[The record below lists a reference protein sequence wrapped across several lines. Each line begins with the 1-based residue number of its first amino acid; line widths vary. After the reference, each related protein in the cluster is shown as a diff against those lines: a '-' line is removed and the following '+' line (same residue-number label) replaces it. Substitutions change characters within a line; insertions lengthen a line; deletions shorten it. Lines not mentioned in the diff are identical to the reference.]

1 MSMAKQNWKI
11 EDKERR
17 LLITKAQQ
25 KIKEVCRSIVLGG
38 LFKLPHCAKQQSFCL
53 NGKEITSLLCK
64 KLDTVC

>member
-17 LLITKAQQ
+17 LLITEAQQ

-38 LFKLPHCAKQQSFCL
+38 LFKLPHS
-53 NGKEITSLLCK
+53 CK
-64 KLDTVC
+64 TAIFLSKRKGDYIFAL